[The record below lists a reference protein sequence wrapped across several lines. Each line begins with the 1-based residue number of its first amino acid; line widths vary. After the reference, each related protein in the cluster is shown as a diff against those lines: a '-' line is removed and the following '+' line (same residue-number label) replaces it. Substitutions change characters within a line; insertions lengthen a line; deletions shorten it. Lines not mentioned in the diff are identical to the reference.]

1 MNSSNQLKAG
11 ALLSYVNMAISTIIP
26 LLYTPVML
34 RILGQAEYGL
44 YSLSNSVI
52 SYLSLL
58 TMGLGSTIHRYLMQS
73 LTANDKQMLEKT
85 TGLFVVIYAVI
96 AGATLLIGSGMT
108 AFTGLFFAKGLTP
121 AEIEKL
127 NILIVIMTVSAAV
140 SLLAVPFGS
149 VIVCYERYVFQKVL
163 FIIMTIALPLLNIA
177 VLYAGMATV
186 GMALVSVAL
195 QLVMLAV
202 NIWYFIRKLGL
213 SFRFRGLPWHLLR
226 EIFTFTFFVFIAM
239 IADLLYWATDKV
251 LIGALVGSTAVA
263 VYNVGATFNSML
275 NQLSSA
281 ISGVFGPRINK
292 LVFSHSPMGEIS
304 ELLIRVGRIQY
315 LVVSLAL
322 SGFIVFGRAFVLLWA
337 GPEYEEAYYVAL
349 LTLIPL
355 SVPMLQNIAYNTI
368 VAMNKHRFRSILYI
382 VLAVMNVVGTYLLI
396 PYMGITGAAL
406 CTFVVYIIGHG
417 TIMNWFYYRKIG
429 LDIPGFWNNIIR
441 LTAVPGVMAAVCLL
455 IQRSGMEIE
464 NIYMLAG
471 GILVYT
477 AVFCLLSWLF
487 SMNGYEKKLVWSMIS
502 KVIPRRHGN

>member
-1 MNSSNQLKAG
+1 
-11 ALLSYVNMAISTIIP
+11 
-26 LLYTPVML
+26 
-34 RILGQAEYGL
+34 
-44 YSLSNSVI
+44 
-52 SYLSLL
+52 
-58 TMGLGSTIHRYLMQS
+58 
-73 LTANDKQMLEKT
+73 
-85 TGLFVVIYAVI
+85 
-96 AGATLLIGSGMT
+96 
-108 AFTGLFFAKGLTP
+108 
-121 AEIEKL
+121 
-127 NILIVIMTVSAAV
+127 
-140 SLLAVPFGS
+140 
-149 VIVCYERYVFQKVL
+149 
-163 FIIMTIALPLLNIA
+163 
-177 VLYAGMATV
+177 
-186 GMALVSVAL
+186 
-195 QLVMLAV
+195 
-202 NIWYFIRKLGL
+202 
-213 SFRFRGLPWHLLR
+213 
-226 EIFTFTFFVFIAM
+226 M

-368 VAMNKHRFRSILYI
+368 VTMNKHRFRSILYI